1 MRQQDRLQHQLKIA
15 ADECGPMNA
24 VGSDVA
30 NQIIAVIN
38 QKGGS
43 GKTTLALNLAAGL
56 ARRGS
61 TAVADADPQR
71 SISQWIAMGEDE
83 QALPRATHI
92 GEDTAA
98 AIDRLKKNH
107 RYVVVD
113 CPPTV
118 QGQVIDAVLRTAD
131 VVLIPVLPSPLD
143 LWASVEMAALVG
155 EAQKHNRALQAY
167 LVLNQVE
174 TRNALSRVMQEAVA
188 EFAVPLLQANLQRR
202 AAYRSAA
209 VEGVSVYGL
218 GSRGLQAVED
228 IESIIQEVLC
238 R

>member
-1 MRQQDRLQHQLKIA
+1 MADR
-15 ADECGPMNA
+15 
-24 VGSDVA
+24 V
-30 NQIIAVIN
+30 IAVLN
-38 QKGGS
+38 QKGGT

-56 ARRGS
+56 ARRAS

-71 SISQWIAMGEDE
+71 SISQWIAMSEDN
-83 QALPRATHI
+83 ALPPVTQISIDPAATLAH
-92 GEDTAA
+92 
-98 AIDRLKKNH
+98 LKRGY

-118 QGQVIDAVLRTAD
+118 SGPIIEAVMGAAD

-155 EAQKHNRALQAY
+155 EARKKYPALQAY
-167 LVLNQVE
+167 LILNQVE
-174 TRNALSRVMQEAVA
+174 TRNALSRVMQQAVA
-188 EFAVPLLQANLQRR
+188 EFDVPLMQANVQRR

-218 GSRGLQAVED
+218 GSRGTQAVED
-228 IESIIQEVLC
+228 IEAIIEELLC

>member
-1 MRQQDRLQHQLKIA
+1 MSDR
-15 ADECGPMNA
+15 
-24 VGSDVA
+24 V
-30 NQIIAVIN
+30 IAVLN
-38 QKGGS
+38 QKGGT

-56 ARRGS
+56 ARRAP

-71 SISQWIAMGEDE
+71 SISQWIAMSEDN
-83 QALPRATHI
+83 ALPPVTQIGIDPATTLGH
-92 GEDTAA
+92 
-98 AIDRLKKNH
+98 LKRGY

-118 QGQVIDAVLRTAD
+118 SGPIIEAVMSAAD

-155 EAQKHNRALQAY
+155 EARKKYPALQAY
-167 LVLNQVE
+167 LILNQVE
-174 TRNALSRVMQEAVA
+174 TRNALSRVMQQAVA
-188 EFAVPLLQANLQRR
+188 EFDVPLMQANVQRR

-218 GSRGLQAVED
+218 GNRGLLAVED
-228 IESIIQEVLC
+228 IEAIIEELLC

>member
-1 MRQQDRLQHQLKIA
+1 MADR
-15 ADECGPMNA
+15 
-24 VGSDVA
+24 V
-30 NQIIAVIN
+30 IAVLN
-38 QKGGS
+38 QKGGT

-56 ARRGS
+56 ARRAS

-71 SISQWIAMGEDE
+71 SISQWIAMSEDN
-83 QALPRATHI
+83 ALPPVTQISIDPAATLAH
-92 GEDTAA
+92 
-98 AIDRLKKNH
+98 LKRGS

-118 QGQVIDAVLRTAD
+118 SGPIIEAVMGAAD

-155 EAQKHNRALQAY
+155 EARKKYPALQAY
-167 LVLNQVE
+167 LILNQVE
-174 TRNALSRVMQEAVA
+174 TRNALSRVMQQAVA
-188 EFAVPLLQANLQRR
+188 EFEVPLLQANVQRR

-218 GSRGLQAVED
+218 GNRGLLAVED
-228 IESIIQEVLC
+228 IEAIIEELLC

>member
-1 MRQQDRLQHQLKIA
+1 M
-15 ADECGPMNA
+15 ADNR
-24 VGSDVA
+24 V
-30 NQIIAVIN
+30 IAVIN
-38 QKGGS
+38 QKGGT

-56 ARRGS
+56 ARRGL

-71 SISQWIAMGEDE
+71 SISQWIAMGEDAS
-83 QALPRATHI
+83 ALPVATQI
-92 GEDTAA
+92 DASPAE
-98 AIDRLKKNH
+98 AIARLKQHH

-118 QGQVIDAVLRTAD
+118 RGTIIEAVMASAD
-131 VVLIPVLPSPLD
+131 LILIPILPSPLD
-143 LWASVEMAALVG
+143 LWASVEMSALVNQ
-155 EAQKHNRALQAY
+155 AQQKNRVLQAY

-174 TRNALSRVMQEAVA
+174 TRNALSRVVQQAVA
-188 EFAVPLLQANLQRR
+188 EFDVPLLQASLQRR

-209 VEGVSVYGL
+209 VEGVSVYAL

-228 IESIIQEVLC
+228 IEAIIEEALC